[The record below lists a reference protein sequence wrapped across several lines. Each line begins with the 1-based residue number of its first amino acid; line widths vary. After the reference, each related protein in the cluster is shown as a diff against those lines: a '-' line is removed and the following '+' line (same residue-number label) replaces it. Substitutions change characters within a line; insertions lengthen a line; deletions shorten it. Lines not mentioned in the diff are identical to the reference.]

1 VGTPGLQGGR
11 VAAGYF
17 FRSHRG
23 MIFFERFFRQLS
35 IIKTVFADPANI
47 DFSRILINVTGGN

>member
-1 VGTPGLQGGR
+1 
-11 VAAGYF
+11 
-17 FRSHRG
+17 